1 MRKRSLCF
9 PLLLVCTSMLL
20 PALPVVNSGATE
32 EVTLTDGVRPTPPAP
47 PKGGGVELADGVRP
61 TPPAPPSHA

>member
-9 PLLLVCTSMLL
+9 LLLLVCISMLL
-20 PALPVVNSGATE
+20 PALPVVNSGAAE

-47 PKGGGVELADGVRP
+47 PKGGVELADGVRP
-61 TPPAPPSHA
+61 TPPAPPKHA